1 MIDGPMRILL
11 VNDDGIDSERL
22 FYAYRT
28 LKEYGEVMMV
38 TPSSR
43 QSGKSMSISLGEIQY
58 HSFNPEYHT
67 VTGTPADCVTV
78 ALFSRA
84 FRYKPDLIVSG
95 INKGYN
101 LGMDTNYSGTVGAA
115 LQGLYHGYKSIAF
128 SGDPNGMANIKTL
141 FRQTLDYILDND
153 LASLDYV
160 LNVNFPSDDFRL
172 TEAKIVKTKR
182 YIFKSKILTRTV
194 HKNISIRR
202 EIIEED
208 YPEGT
213 DMHAHE
219 RGHVSISRI
228 WL

>member
-1 MIDGPMRILL
+1 MNDGPMRILL

-38 TPSSR
+38 TPSTR
-43 QSGKSMSISLGEIQY
+43 QSGKSMSISLREVEY

-67 VTGTPADCVTV
+67 VIGTPADCVTV

-101 LGMDTNYSGTVGAA
+101 LGIDTNYSGTVGAA
-115 LQGLYHGYKSIAF
+115 LQGLYYGYKSIAF
-128 SGDPNGMANIKTL
+128 SGDPKGMVNIKAYFKETL
-141 FRQTLDYILDND
+141 NYILDND

-160 LNVNFPSDDFRL
+160 LNVNFPSDDLR
-172 TEAKIVKTKR
+172 TSTTRIAKTKR

-194 HKNISIRR
+194 NSSISIKR
-202 EIIEED
+202 EIIEEN

-213 DMHAHE
+213 DMYAHE
-219 RGHVSISRI
+219 RGDISISRI